1 MDTPL
6 RIGRKNL
13 GLTLAGL
20 AERVGISQGQLSRI
34 ERGGRTSLDTAVKLE
49 ALTGVSASE
58 IAQPA
63 NDPHGKAA

>member
-6 RIGRKNL
+6 RIRRKNL
-13 GLTLAGL
+13 GLTLASL
-20 AERVGISQGQLSRI
+20 AERVGITQGQLSRI

-49 ALTGVSASE
+49 AATGVSAAQ

-63 NDPHGKAA
+63 ADNGKAA